1 MDQKNVF
8 AVALGLV
15 GTPWKVVDV
24 CFDKELKRLDI
35 TLDYPPGSVFP
46 HPATGRPSSTYDSAE
61 RSWRHLN
68 FFQFECYVKAHVP
81 RVDGGPGVGVHQVAV
96 PWSRPHGGFTLL
108 MESMLLVLAQ
118 SGMTVAEVA
127 RVIGEHPQRVWNVL
141 LHHVERAHGRMGL
154 EKVRVVSVDEV
165 CRKRGHNYLTIVS
178 EPKQDGQPTRV
189 LLAVEGRD
197 SKALGQFADHLR
209 RRGLSPEQIQ
219 TICSDMSPAYIKG
232 ISEEFGGAMLVFDYF
247 HVVQL
252 VSHALDEV
260 RRRERR
266 AFPEE
271 LKKVRWALLK
281 GDDKLT
287 EADRETRRRVCRGKL
302 QTGKAFNHLDALRE
316 LMKETD
322 AAAAEKDLKGWCG
335 WVSRSRIP
343 EMVKVSR
350 TIRKH
355 WDGIVAYLKTRV
367 NNGPAEALNGIIQT
381 VKRKSRGF
389 RTVRYFTAMIYLVAS
404 RLEFDLPD
412 PLPSTHTQSH

>member
-1 MDQKNVF
+1 
-8 AVALGLV
+8 
-15 GTPWKVVDV
+15 
-24 CFDKELKRLDI
+24 
-35 TLDYPPGSVFP
+35 
-46 HPATGRPSSTYDSAE
+46 
-61 RSWRHLN
+61 
-68 FFQFECYVKAHVP
+68 
-81 RVDGGPGVGVHQVAV
+81 
-96 PWSRPHGGFTLL
+96 
-108 MESMLLVLAQ
+108 MESMLRVLAQ

-154 EKVRVVSVDEV
+154 EKVRVGSVDEV
-165 CRKRGHNYLTIVS
+165 CRKRGHNDLTIVS

-209 RRGLSPEQIQ
+209 RR
-219 TICSDMSPAYIKG
+219 
-232 ISEEFGGAMLVFDYF
+232 
-247 HVVQL
+247 
-252 VSHALDEV
+252 
-260 RRRERR
+260 ERR

-281 GDDKLT
+281 GDDKLR

-316 LMKETD
+316 VMKETD
-322 AAAAEKDLKGWCG
+322 AAVAEKDLKGWCG

-404 RLEFDLPD
+404 RLKFDLPD
-412 PLPSTHTQSH
+412 PLPSTHTKSDGGQEQGLHRGSWFRRMRLGEFVEASMAEMVSRSVLAFWRMSFLGKSGSSFSK